1 MITVLD
7 ELYEKI
13 RVIKGIAEAG
23 HDIATDELS
32 KGQFEQ
38 IIRELNMVGFQ
49 DWQAKTRD
57 KHENR

>member
-23 HDIATDELS
+23 HDIARDELS

-49 DWQAKTRD
+49 DWQAKVRD
-57 KHENR
+57 DDKN

>member
-1 MITVLD
+1 MISIVEQLF
-7 ELYEKI
+7 EKI

-23 HDIATDELS
+23 HHIAQDELT

-49 DWQAKTRD
+49 EWQASRKD
-57 KHENR
+57 KDDI

>member
-1 MITVLD
+1 MISIVEQLF
-7 ELYEKI
+7 EKI

-23 HDIATDELS
+23 HHIAHDELT

-49 DWQAKTRD
+49 EWQASRKD
-57 KHENR
+57 KDDI